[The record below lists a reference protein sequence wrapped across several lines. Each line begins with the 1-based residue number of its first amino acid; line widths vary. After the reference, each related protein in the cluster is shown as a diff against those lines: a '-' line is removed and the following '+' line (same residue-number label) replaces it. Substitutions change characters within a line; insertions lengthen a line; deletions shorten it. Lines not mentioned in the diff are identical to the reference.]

1 MENQIKANQKRIQL
15 IQSENQKLISAL
27 GKYKAHIPDIHAL
40 NGDTHTLFLS
50 ILIMNSR
57 CVGAAIEAWIFDLQF
72 KPFLS
77 DCVNVNSHSGI
88 YDAAGKRK

>member
-50 ILIMNSR
+50 ILIHYSQ
-57 CVGAAIEAWIFDLQF
+57 CVGVAIEGMDIWYIFMVFEFVYYLF
-72 KPFLS
+72 RPVTS
-77 DCVNVNSHSGI
+77 S
-88 YDAAGKRK
+88 

>member
-40 NGDTHTLFLS
+40 NSDTHTSFLS
-50 ILIMNSR
+50 ILILNSQ
-57 CVGAAIEAWIFDLQF
+57 CVGVAIE
-72 KPFLS
+72 
-77 DCVNVNSHSGI
+77 GI
-88 YDAAGKRK
+88 DIWYISVMISYFAALETIN